1 MLFAADE
8 GILYVPGN
16 DEATTRRINPKLINE
31 KHYTCWIPRSHTRKR
46 DGHINNGI

>member
-8 GILYVPGN
+8 GILHVPDN
-16 DEATTRRINPKLINE
+16 DEATNRRMKAKLINE
-31 KHYTCWIPRSHTRKR
+31 KRYTCWIPSSRACRR